1 MTEILLM
8 IVAFVGGWIGWTLAE
23 YVLHRFAMHALGG
36 KGIMS
41 REHLEHHVT
50 SSWSFDPVILLAWAG
65 IFLVGCAVWI
75 PLTRLAGA
83 AGGLGLQRCA
93 HAGLGGCLAD
103 DCDLDAVR
111 A

>member
-41 REHLEHHVT
+41 R
-50 SSWSFDPVILLAWAG
+50 A
-65 IFLVGCAVWI
+65 
-75 PLTRLAGA
+75 
-83 AGGLGLQRCA
+83 
-93 HAGLGGCLAD
+93 
-103 DCDLDAVR
+103 
-111 A
+111 

>member
-65 IFLVGCAVWI
+65 IFLVGA
-75 PLTRLAGA
+75 RFAGRASWPIA
-83 AGGLGLQRCA
+83 ASV
-93 HAGLGGCLAD
+93 AGLG
-103 DCDLDAVR
+103 
-111 A
+111 

>member
-23 YVLHRFAMHALGG
+23 YVLHRFAMHVLGG

-83 AGGLGLQRCA
+83 SWPVAASVAVGWGVGYFFYEFFHARA
-93 HAGLGGCLAD
+93 H
-103 DCDLDAVR
+103 
-111 A
+111 